1 MEKRMQQIEARK
13 AEILEEA
20 KTATEERLKALNA
33 EADTLAAE
41 MAMLETRKAIG
52 EKLERKIET
61 EAPAGEI
68 EKRAKDLRESRAV
81 TMATTG
87 LVKPVGNSKDT
98 KDMLGSAY
106 SAMVD
111 LVDAVDCEGMSE
123 YKVAYVDAINAAA
136 KATEATAA
144 TDADI
149 VTFGYASIKPVKVSA
164 YNEVSHEVLKQ
175 TDSRYYETIRAKA
188 IDALRKKLSDFIMNS
203 DATSTRTFPR
213 GGSDITGA
221 IAAATDL
228 EITAIDATTLRK
240 IALSY
245 GGDENIVGA
254 GYLML
259 NKKDLVAFGD
269 VRGTNEKRAIY
280 EITPDAQN
288 PNTGVIR
295 DGGLAVRYTINS
307 NVKALADATA
317 GDYIMVY
324 GVPRAYQ
331 MGIFSQAQVRVAE
344 DLKKDVLQIRADIM
358 AGGNVV
364 VKNGFVRV
372 KKKSSQRGVTY
383 GGIRKLSEK
392 TEASA
397 APVCRDF
404 R

>member
-33 EADTLAAE
+33 EADKLAAE
-41 MAMLETRKAIG
+41 MATLETRKAIG

-61 EAPAGEI
+61 EAPTGEI
-68 EKRAKDLRESRAV
+68 EKRAKDLRENRTV

-111 LVDAVDCEGMSE
+111 LVDTVDCEGMSE

-136 KATEATAA
+136 KATEAMAA

-188 IDALRKKLSDFIMNS
+188 IEALRKKLSDFIMNS
-203 DATSTRTFPR
+203 DAQSNQVFI
-213 GGSDITGA
+213 GIKDAGA
-221 IAAATDL
+221 IAAATDI
-228 EITAIDATTLRK
+228 EIAAIDATTLRK

-245 GGDENIVGA
+245 GGDESIVGA

-307 NVKALADATA
+307 NVKALKDATA

-372 KKKSSQRGVTY
+372 KKKSS
-383 GGIRKLSEK
+383 
-392 TEASA
+392 
-397 APVCRDF
+397 
-404 R
+404 

>member
-33 EADTLAAE
+33 EADKLAAE
-41 MAMLETRKAIG
+41 MATLETRKAIG
-52 EKLERKIET
+52 EKLERKIEA

-111 LVDAVDCEGMSE
+111 LIDAVDCEGMSE

-203 DATSTRTFPR
+203 DAASTPVFI
-213 GGSDITGA
+213 GIKDAGA
-221 IAAATDL
+221 IAAASDL
-228 EITAIDATTLRK
+228 EIAAIDATTLRK

-372 KKKSSQRGVTY
+372 KKKSS
-383 GGIRKLSEK
+383 
-392 TEASA
+392 
-397 APVCRDF
+397 
-404 R
+404 

>member
-20 KTATEERLKALNA
+20 KTATEERLKKLNA
-33 EADTLAAE
+33 EADKLAAE
-41 MAMLETRKAIG
+41 MATLETRKAIG
-52 EKLERKIET
+52 EKLERKIEA

-68 EKRAKDLRESRAV
+68 EKRAKDLRESRTV

-175 TDSRYYETIRAKA
+175 TDSRYYETIREKA

-203 DATSTRTFPR
+203 DAASNQVFI
-213 GGSDITGA
+213 GIKDAGA
-221 IAAATDL
+221 IEAKTDI
-228 EITAIDATTLRK
+228 EIAAIDATTLRK

-245 GGDENIVGA
+245 GGDESIVGA

-372 KKKSSQRGVTY
+372 KKKSS
-383 GGIRKLSEK
+383 
-392 TEASA
+392 
-397 APVCRDF
+397 
-404 R
+404 

>member
-20 KTATEERLKALNA
+20 KTATEERLKELNA
-33 EADTLAAE
+33 EADKLAAE
-41 MAMLETRKAIG
+41 MATLETRKAIG
-52 EKLERKIET
+52 EKLERKIEA

-68 EKRAKDLRESRAV
+68 EKRAKDLRESRTV

-123 YKVAYVDAINAAA
+123 YKVAYVDAINAAE

-188 IDALRKKLSDFIMNS
+188 IEALRKKLSDFIMNS
-203 DATSTRTFPR
+203 DAPSNQVFI
-213 GGSDITGA
+213 GIKDAGA

-228 EITAIDATTLRK
+228 EIAAIDATTLRK

-245 GGDENIVGA
+245 GGDESIVGA

-317 GDYIMVY
+317 GDYVMVY

-372 KKKSSQRGVTY
+372 KKKSS
-383 GGIRKLSEK
+383 
-392 TEASA
+392 
-397 APVCRDF
+397 
-404 R
+404 

>member
-33 EADTLAAE
+33 EADKLAAE
-41 MAMLETRKAIG
+41 MATLETRKAIG

-61 EAPAGEI
+61 EEPAGEI
-68 EKRAKDLRESRAV
+68 EKRAKDLRESRTV

-111 LVDAVDCEGMSE
+111 LVDTVDCEGMSE

-188 IDALRKKLSDFIMNS
+188 IEALRKKLSDFIMNS
-203 DATSTRTFPR
+203 DAASNQVFI
-213 GGSDITGA
+213 GIKDAGA
-221 IAAATDL
+221 IAAATDI
-228 EITAIDATTLRK
+228 EISAIDATTLRK

-245 GGDENIVGA
+245 GGDESIVGA

-372 KKKSSQRGVTY
+372 KKKSS
-383 GGIRKLSEK
+383 
-392 TEASA
+392 
-397 APVCRDF
+397 
-404 R
+404 

>member
-20 KTATEERLKALNA
+20 KTATEERLKELNA
-33 EADTLAAE
+33 EADKLAAE
-41 MAMLETRKAIG
+41 MATLETRKAIG
-52 EKLERKIET
+52 EKLERKIEA

-68 EKRAKDLRESRAV
+68 EKRAKDLRESRTV

-111 LVDAVDCEGMSE
+111 LVDTVDCEGMSE

-175 TDSRYYETIRAKA
+175 TDSRYYETIQAKA
-188 IDALRKKLSDFIMNS
+188 IEALRKKLSDFIMNS
-203 DATSTRTFPR
+203 DAPSNQVFI
-213 GGSDITGA
+213 GIKDAGA
-221 IAAATDL
+221 IAAATDI
-228 EITAIDATTLRK
+228 EIAAIDATTLRK

-245 GGDENIVGA
+245 GGDESIVGA

-269 VRGTNEKRAIY
+269 VRGTNEKRANY

-307 NVKALADATA
+307 NVKALKDATA

-372 KKKSSQRGVTY
+372 KKKSS
-383 GGIRKLSEK
+383 
-392 TEASA
+392 
-397 APVCRDF
+397 
-404 R
+404 

>member
-1 MEKRMQQIEARK
+1 MEKRLQQIEARK

-20 KTATEERLKALNA
+20 KTATEERLKALNT
-33 EADTLAAE
+33 EADALAAE
-41 MAMLETRKAIG
+41 MATLETRKAIG

-203 DATSTRTFPR
+203 DAASAPVFI
-213 GGSDITGA
+213 GIKDAGA
-221 IAAATDL
+221 IAAATDI
-228 EITAIDATTLRK
+228 EIAAIDATTLRK

-269 VRGTNEKRAIY
+269 VRGTNEKRAVY

-307 NVKALADATA
+307 NVKALADASA

-358 AGGNVV
+358 AGGNVA

-372 KKKSSQRGVTY
+372 KKKSS
-383 GGIRKLSEK
+383 
-392 TEASA
+392 
-397 APVCRDF
+397 
-404 R
+404 

>member
-33 EADTLAAE
+33 EADKLAAE
-41 MAMLETRKAIG
+41 MATLETRKAIG

-188 IDALRKKLSDFIMNS
+188 IDALRKKLSDFIMSS
-203 DATSTRTFPR
+203 DAASNPVFI
-213 GGSDITGA
+213 GIKDAGA
-221 IAAATDL
+221 IEAATDI
-228 EITAIDATTLRK
+228 EIAAIDATTLRK
-240 IALSY
+240 IALGY

-317 GDYIMVY
+317 GDYIMAY

-372 KKKSSQRGVTY
+372 KKKSS
-383 GGIRKLSEK
+383 
-392 TEASA
+392 
-397 APVCRDF
+397 
-404 R
+404 

>member
-33 EADTLAAE
+33 EADKLAAE
-41 MAMLETRKAIG
+41 MATLETRKAIG
-52 EKLERKIET
+52 EKLERKIEA

-68 EKRAKDLRESRAV
+68 EKRARDLRESRAV

-111 LVDAVDCEGMSE
+111 LVDTVDCEGMSE

-203 DATSTRTFPR
+203 DAASTPVFI
-213 GGSDITGA
+213 GIKDAGA
-221 IAAATDL
+221 IAEATDL
-228 EITAIDATTLRK
+228 EIAAIDATTLRK

-372 KKKSSQRGVTY
+372 KKKSS
-383 GGIRKLSEK
+383 
-392 TEASA
+392 
-397 APVCRDF
+397 
-404 R
+404 

>member
-1 MEKRMQQIEARK
+1 MKKRMQQIEARK

-33 EADTLAAE
+33 EADQLAAE
-41 MAMLETRKAIG
+41 MATLETRKAIG

-203 DATSTRTFPR
+203 DAASTPVFI
-213 GGSDITGA
+213 GIKDAGA

-269 VRGTNEKRAIY
+269 VRGTNEKRAVY

-307 NVKALADATA
+307 NVKALADASA

-372 KKKSSQRGVTY
+372 KKKSS
-383 GGIRKLSEK
+383 
-392 TEASA
+392 
-397 APVCRDF
+397 
-404 R
+404 

>member
-41 MAMLETRKAIG
+41 MATLETRKAIG
-52 EKLERKIET
+52 EKLERKIEA

-203 DATSTRTFPR
+203 DAASTPVFI
-213 GGSDITGA
+213 GIKDAGA
-221 IAAATDL
+221 IAAATDI
-228 EITAIDATTLRK
+228 EIAAIDATTLRK

-372 KKKSSQRGVTY
+372 KKKSS
-383 GGIRKLSEK
+383 
-392 TEASA
+392 
-397 APVCRDF
+397 
-404 R
+404 

>member
-203 DATSTRTFPR
+203 DATSTPVFI
-213 GGSDITGA
+213 GIKDAGA

-372 KKKSSQRGVTY
+372 KKKSS
-383 GGIRKLSEK
+383 
-392 TEASA
+392 
-397 APVCRDF
+397 
-404 R
+404 

>member
-1 MEKRMQQIEARK
+1 MEKRLQQIEARK

-33 EADTLAAE
+33 EADELAAE
-41 MAMLETRKAIG
+41 MATLETRKAIG
-52 EKLERKIET
+52 EKLGRKIET

-123 YKVAYVDAINAAA
+123 YKAAYVDAINAAA

-203 DATSTRTFPR
+203 DAASNPVFI
-213 GGSDITGA
+213 GIKDAGA

-269 VRGTNEKRAIY
+269 VRGTNEKRAVY

-307 NVKALADATA
+307 NVKALADASA

-372 KKKSSQRGVTY
+372 KKKSS
-383 GGIRKLSEK
+383 
-392 TEASA
+392 
-397 APVCRDF
+397 
-404 R
+404 